1 MKSSPSAAIS
11 CDRLTAAAPSWAG
24 LAVLLLAGFVTI
36 FDLFVVNVAIP
47 SIQSGLGASFAQI
60 SFIVA
65 GYELAFGVLLIIGG
79 RLGDRFGRRRLFVAG
94 MAGFTLAS
102 ALCGLA
108 PGSETLIAAR
118 VLQGLAAA
126 LLFPQV
132 YASIRVNFDGND
144 RRRAFGLLGM
154 TLGLAAIAGQVLG
167 GGLIHADLFGLGW
180 RTIFLINIPIGV
192 IAIVAAR
199 YIPESY
205 APQKPLLDGRGV
217 LLISIALSLLLVP
230 LIEGPTQGWPAWTL
244 CSLGAAAVLLVLFYR
259 QQERRRIAGLW
270 PLVDMRLLAQRHV
283 ALGVMLVL
291 LVYSTSSSFFLCF
304 ALLVQKG
311 FGLDPLQ
318 AGLIFAPCSVGF
330 VLASLAAPRLAARW
344 GIRAIIGGALIYALF
359 IAALIVQVAVAGAQ
373 LNPVTLIPVLVVV
386 GAGQGAIMT
395 PLLNLVLG
403 YVDEAQSGIASGII
417 STVQQVGAALG
428 VAVVAMLFN
437 SALND
442 AGSVAQAGQY
452 ASAFVAGMLC
462 NLAVSVAICLLLLA
476 LGTQRRAV

>member
-1 MKSSPSAAIS
+1 M
-11 CDRLTAAAPSWAG
+11 
-24 LAVLLLAGFVTI
+24 
-36 FDLFVVNVAIP
+36 
-47 SIQSGLGASFAQI
+47 
-60 SFIVA
+60 
-65 GYELAFGVLLIIGG
+65 LLIIGG

-311 FGLDPLQ
+311 LGLDPLQ

-330 VLASLAAPRLAARW
+330 VLASLAAPRLVARW